1 MKNAFGEFV
10 REKRL
15 ALGLSM
21 RSFAREVG
29 MQPSNYCNIEN
40 GVLPPPSEDGVKK
53 IAAVL
58 RFEHASSDYV
68 KLLDLAAEARRE
80 VPADIATMVRENEL
94 IPALLRTVESERV
107 SDERLRGIIEDLRH
121 GRHKRA

>member
-1 MKNAFGEFV
+1 MKNAFGEFI

-15 ALGLSM
+15 AIGLSM

-29 MQPSNYCNIEN
+29 MQPSNYCNVEN
-40 GVLPPPSEDGVKK
+40 GVLPPPSAEGVER

-58 RFEHASSDYV
+58 RLEPASSEFV
-68 KLLDLAAEARRE
+68 RLLDLAAEARSE
-80 VPADIATMVRENEL
+80 VPADIAKMVRENEL

-107 SDERLRGIIEDLRH
+107 SEEKLRGIIEDLRH
-121 GRHKRA
+121 GRHKGA

>member
-1 MKNAFGEFV
+1 VKNAFGDFI

-29 MQPSNYCNIEN
+29 MQPSNYCNVEN
-40 GVLPPPSEDGVKK
+40 GVLPPPSAEGVER
-53 IAAVL
+53 IAVAL
-58 RFEHASSDYV
+58 RLEPASSERV
-68 KLLDLAAEARRE
+68 RLLDLAAEARRE
-80 VPADIATMVRENEL
+80 VPADIAKIVRENEL
-94 IPALLRTVESERV
+94 IPALLRTVESEHV
-107 SDERLRGIIEDLRH
+107 SEEKLRGIIEDLRH

>member
-1 MKNAFGEFV
+1 MKNAFGDFI

-29 MQPSNYCNIEN
+29 MQPSNYCNVET
-40 GVLPPPSEDGVKK
+40 GVLPPPSAEGVAR
-53 IAAVL
+53 IAVAL
-58 RFEHASSDYV
+58 RLEPALSEYTR
-68 KLLDLAAEARRE
+68 LLDLAAEARRE
-80 VPADIATMVRENEL
+80 VPADIAKMVRENEL

-107 SDERLRGIIEDLRH
+107 SEERLRGIIEDLRH
-121 GRHKRA
+121 GRHKGA